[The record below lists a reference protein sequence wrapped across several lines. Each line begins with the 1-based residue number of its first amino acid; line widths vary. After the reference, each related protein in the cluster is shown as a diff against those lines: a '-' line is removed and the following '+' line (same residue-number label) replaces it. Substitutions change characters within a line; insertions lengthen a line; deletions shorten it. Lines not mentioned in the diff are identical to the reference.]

1 MSSSGYPED
10 YQRRAFWQAVVERVQ
25 SLPGVRAVGASH
37 LLPFAD
43 HTDTA
48 SFTVEGYEPAPGEG
62 SPGGEYKIISPGF
75 LRAMGI
81 PLLKGRTF
89 DDTDTAESE
98 RVVLIDETAA
108 RRYWPEQDPAGR
120 RLSFSQN
127 RWRMVVGVV
136 GAVKS
141 SGLEAEGRPQVYM
154 PYTQSTP
161 RSFSLV
167 VHAQGPPLDLTP
179 AIRREVLGLDRD
191 LAIYDVRTL
200 EQRVTGSLAQ
210 RRNSMALF
218 LLFAGL
224 GLLLAAVGLYS
235 LISYSITQR
244 THEIGIRLALGAQ
257 PGDIFWLVVG
267 HGMTLTLVGVAAG
280 LAAAFAAGRTLSSLL
295 FNLAPTDPLTLASVS
310 GLLVVVAF
318 AACAVPAR
326 RATRVHPLVALRY
339 E

>member
-1 MSSSGYPED
+1 M
-10 YQRRAFWQAVVERVQ
+10 
-25 SLPGVRAVGASH
+25 GASH